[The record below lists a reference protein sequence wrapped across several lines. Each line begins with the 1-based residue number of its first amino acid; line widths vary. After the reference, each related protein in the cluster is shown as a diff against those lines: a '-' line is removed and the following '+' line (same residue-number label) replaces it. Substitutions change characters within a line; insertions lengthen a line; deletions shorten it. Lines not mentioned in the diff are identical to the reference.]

1 MVSSRQQLV
10 QPCDPVR
17 GRQGDRGVLVRKVVC
32 LAASGDRTRQPSSRH
47 RILGPPLWG
56 EERPHLRRRET
67 TSRASERGRRE
78 WDQRQRRQDPEMIV
92 SVAVLGVTSCL
103 RPRCERASPVHQSST
118 IGWVLG
124 ALLAMQHARRSQR
137 RVWRRNPSQGR
148 SWWC

>member
-32 LAASGDRTRQPSSRH
+32 LAASGDRTRQPSSRR
-47 RILGPPLWG
+47 RILGYALW

-67 TSRASERGRRE
+67 TSRVSERMRRE

-92 SVAVLGVTSCL
+92 SAAVLGVTSCL
-103 RPRCERASPVHQSST
+103 RPRCERASPVHQSS
-118 IGWVLG
+118 
-124 ALLAMQHARRSQR
+124 
-137 RVWRRNPSQGR
+137 RVG
-148 SWWC
+148 